1 MSKGA
6 LIFAYNNDFDY
17 LSMADVAAG
26 LVRKNLGIPT
36 TVVTDEASLAGKQ
49 LKYIDNVVTKESVG
63 GNTRSFMLPNTT
75 VKTLWRNLNRSDA
88 YELSPYDQTLMLDSD
103 YFVFSDRLKHVFT
116 TEHEFLCFDRVYDVT
131 GQDTY
136 TSDAVI
142 GKYSLPMIWAT
153 AVYFTK
159 SEFSQLVFE
168 FVKVIR
174 ENYRYYSLLYNFSP
188 KPFRNDFAFS
198 IALHTLSG
206 YTTDR
211 RHFFPWSMPS
221 LTTRASV
228 LDYRPE
234 LNEIVY
240 AYPVGN
246 KTYKQ
251 GVSKSRNMDL
261 HLMNKLDVT
270 DNSLLDKICEYID
283 AKTI

>member
-17 LSMADVAAG
+17 LAMADVAAG
-26 LVRKNLGIPT
+26 LIRKNLNIPT
-36 TVVTDEASLAGKQ
+36 TVVTDEASLSGKT
-49 LKYIDNVVTKESVG
+49 LKYVDNIITKESVG
-63 GNTRSFMLPNTT
+63 GNTRSFMLPDAT

-88 YELSPYDQTLMLDSD
+88 YELSPYSQTLMLDSD
-103 YFVFSDRLKHVFT
+103 YFVFSDALKHVFT
-116 TEHEFLCFDRVYDVT
+116 TDHEFLCFDRVYDVT

-136 TSDAVI
+136 TSDANI

-159 SEFSQLVFE
+159 SEFSELVFE

-174 ENYRYYSLLYNFSP
+174 ENYRYYSLLYNFP
-188 KPFRNDFAFS
+188 QKPFRNDFAFS

-206 YTTDR
+206 YTTDK
-211 RHFFPWSMPS
+211 RHFFPWAMPS

-240 AYPVGN
+240 AYPVAG
-246 KTYKQ
+246 KTYSQ

-270 DNSLLDKICEYID
+270 DSNLLTKIQEYID
-283 AKTI
+283 AATI

>member
-49 LKYIDNVVTKESVG
+49 LKYIDNVITKESVG
-63 GNTRSFMLPNTT
+63 GNVRAFMLPDTT
-75 VKTLWRNLNRSDA
+75 IKTLWRNLNRSDA

-116 TEHEFLCFDRVYDVT
+116 TEHEFLCFDSVYDVT

-159 SEFSQLVFE
+159 SQFSELVFE

-240 AYPVGN
+240 AYPVGD

>member
-17 LSMADVAAG
+17 LAMADVAAG

-36 TVVTDEASLAGKQ
+36 TVVTDDASVAGKQ
-49 LKYIDNVVTKESVG
+49 LKYIDNVITKESVG
-63 GNTRSFMLPNTT
+63 GNVRAFMLPDAT
-75 VKTLWRNLNRSDA
+75 VKTVWRNLNRSDA

-103 YFVFSDRLKHVFT
+103 YFVFSNALKHVFT
-116 TEHEFLCFDRVYDVT
+116 TQHEFLCYNNVYDVT

-136 TSDAVI
+136 AGDANI

-159 SEFSQLVFE
+159 SEFSELVFE

-174 ENYRYYSLLYNFSP
+174 ENYRYYSLLYNFPP

-206 YTTDR
+206 YTTDK
-211 RHFFPWSMPS
+211 RHFFPWAMPS

-240 AYPVGN
+240 AYPVGD

-270 DNSLLDKICEYID
+270 DNSLLTKIQEYID